1 MDIETII
8 TETITSEQCV
18 IENKSDHQSG
28 HLVKGEKN
36 PTQKVMETNILTKTE
51 KPITQRT
58 VC

>member
-1 MDIETII
+1 MDIETIN

-18 IENKSDHQSG
+18 IENKSDFSKWPSSERG
-28 HLVKGEKN
+28 KN

-51 KPITQRT
+51 KPIAQRT